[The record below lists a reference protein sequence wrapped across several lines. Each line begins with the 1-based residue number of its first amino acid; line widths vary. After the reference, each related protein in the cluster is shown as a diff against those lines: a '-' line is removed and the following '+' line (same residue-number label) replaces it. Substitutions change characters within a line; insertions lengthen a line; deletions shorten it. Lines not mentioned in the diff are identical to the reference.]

1 MRKVLFTTTV
11 AIAVLIVS
19 GADQSAFAQISS
31 SGASQAPRPSPRPG
45 GQISTSRPAPSP
57 GTSRRP
63 TPSPR
68 SIIAFRPPREQRMW
82 PLRVPWFGLVYVDS
96 IWWSQYDV
104 GQGLRPPVVR
114 GTDDRRPVGGLQLDV
129 EPRNALVYVD
139 AWYMGVV
146 DTFSGYFNHLDL
158 AAGPHVIELLASGY
172 DPISVEILVTP
183 GRTTTYRMSLN
194 RR

>member
-1 MRKVLFTTTV
+1 
-11 AIAVLIVS
+11 
-19 GADQSAFAQISS
+19 
-31 SGASQAPRPSPRPG
+31 
-45 GQISTSRPAPSP
+45 
-57 GTSRRP
+57 
-63 TPSPR
+63 
-68 SIIAFRPPREQRMW
+68 MW

-96 IWWSQYDV
+96 IWWSQSYP
-104 GQGLRPPVVR
+104 GESLPSPVVR

-129 EPRNALVYVD
+129 EPRTALVYVD
-139 AWYMGVV
+139 GWYMGVV